1 MPYYK
6 ALFYAL
12 TLMIRIPGTTMSLR
26 LFDDVATVDE
36 QYNIVDVGIQYEDGA
51 IDSLAVGGSFHSLKR
66 AVNNMNSNAD
76 APATVVAS

>member
-76 APATVVAS
+76 AAATDVAS

>member
-12 TLMIRIPGTTMSLR
+12 ITMFRIPGTTMSLR
-26 LFDDVATVDE
+26 TFDKVETVDG

-66 AVNNMNSNAD
+66 AISNMNSNAD
-76 APATVVAS
+76 ASATDVAS

>member
-12 TLMIRIPGTTMSLR
+12 ITMIRIPGTTMSLR
-26 LFDDVATVDE
+26 LFDNVATVDE

-76 APATVVAS
+76 AKPAEVTE

>member
-1 MPYYK
+1 LRYCALTGALFLYAFYK

-36 QYNIVDVGIQYEDGA
+36 QYNIVDVGI
-51 IDSLAVGGSFHSLKR
+51 
-66 AVNNMNSNAD
+66 
-76 APATVVAS
+76 

>member
-6 ALFYAL
+6 ALFYEL

-76 APATVVAS
+76 AAATDVAS